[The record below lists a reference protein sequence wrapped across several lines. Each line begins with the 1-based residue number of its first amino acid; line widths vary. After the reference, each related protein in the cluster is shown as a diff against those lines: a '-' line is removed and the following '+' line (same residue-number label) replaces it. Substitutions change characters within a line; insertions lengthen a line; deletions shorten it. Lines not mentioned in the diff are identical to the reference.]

1 MIRGSLM
8 TRQRRVTDMLN
19 LADERFLVLA
29 DVATDEFG
37 TRGESIRAEF
47 AQVNLASVLFAV
59 VNEPV
64 EPAPELRTPKMPE
77 EALISVPPFK
87 VTGFIHLMP
96 ERSLRD
102 ALSELTGHFL
112 PGDRGDVLVGR
123 ARRGPRHGRAAGRQP
138 RTSADPRAAPRG
150 RSVGR
155 PRQRH
160 APASSRRPNR
170 PAGRHR
176 LAVDRQVQPVAPLGP
191 AAVVDGDVLVAEQ
204 AQHERELG
212 GRHPGSV
219 VGDHPAAAADVRRM
233 EPVAQLAA
241 VRAAAGSPPCA
252 STRRAR

>member
-1 MIRGSLM
+1 MFDPLGLPPQPVRLTLYTDSFVIRGSLM

-19 LADERFLVLA
+19 MADDRFLVLA

-112 PGDRGDVLVGR
+112 PVTSATYWSDVLSEAR
-123 ARRGPRHGRAAGRQP
+123 ATAEL
-138 RTSADPRAAPRG
+138 
-150 RSVGR
+150 
-155 PRQRH
+155 
-160 APASSRRPNR
+160 
-170 PAGRHR
+170 
-176 LAVDRQVQPVAPLGP
+176 LAVN
-191 AAVVDGDVLVAEQ
+191 
-204 AQHERELG
+204 HERAQILAPHRVSDPWVGLDSGTPHVEL
-212 GRHPGSV
+212 P
-219 VGDHPAAAADVRRM
+219 P
-233 EPVAQLAA
+233 EPT
-241 VRAAAGSPPCA
+241 GW
-252 STRRAR
+252 

>member
-1 MIRGSLM
+1 MFDPLGMPPQPVTLTLYTDSFVIRGSLM

-29 DVATDEFG
+29 DVSTDEFG
-37 TRGESIRAEF
+37 SRGESIRAEF

-112 PGDRGDVLVGR
+112 PVTAATYWSDVLNEAR
-123 ARRGPRHGRAAGRQP
+123 ATAELLAVNHERAQILAPHRESDPWAGLEGG
-138 RTSADPRAAPRG
+138 TPRA
-150 RSVGR
+150 
-155 PRQRH
+155 
-160 APASSRRPNR
+160 
-170 PAGRHR
+170 
-176 LAVDRQVQPVAPLGP
+176 
-191 AAVVDGDVLVAEQ
+191 
-204 AQHERELG
+204 
-212 GRHPGSV
+212 
-219 VGDHPAAAADVRRM
+219 
-233 EPVAQLAA
+233 EP
-241 VRAAAGSPPCA
+241 PPEP
-252 STRRAR
+252 TGW

>member
-1 MIRGSLM
+1 MFDPLGLPPQPVRLTLYTDSFVIRGSLM

-112 PGDRGDVLVGR
+112 PVTSATYWSDVLSEARATAELLAVNHERAQILAPHRVSDPWVGLDS
-123 ARRGPRHGRAAGRQP
+123 GTP
-138 RTSADPRAAPRG
+138 RT
-150 RSVGR
+150 
-155 PRQRH
+155 
-160 APASSRRPNR
+160 
-170 PAGRHR
+170 
-176 LAVDRQVQPVAPLGP
+176 
-191 AAVVDGDVLVAEQ
+191 
-204 AQHERELG
+204 
-212 GRHPGSV
+212 
-219 VGDHPAAAADVRRM
+219 
-233 EPVAQLAA
+233 EP
-241 VRAAAGSPPCA
+241 PPEP
-252 STRRAR
+252 TGW